1 MSDEDEHPFN
11 PSRLTLARKR
21 RGINKTK
28 LAAKIGVDLRSISGY
43 EDGEYAPDDEPL
55 SLIAKHLGFPREFF
69 FGPDLSA
76 LRPDWASFRS
86 LTRMT
91 ASQRDMALG
100 SGALAL
106 HLNAWIERRFN
117 LPAPAVP
124 DFGPACE
131 PEVAAAELRR
141 QWGLGELPIANTV
154 HLLESR
160 GIRVFS
166 LSIDAAEVD
175 AFSMW
180 RGDTPYVFLNTMK
193 SAEHSRFDAAHE
205 LGHLVMHRHGTPQ
218 GQDAEKEANAFASA
232 FLMPRASVLA
242 VSPYFTTVD
251 RLIELK
257 KNWNVSVAAL
267 AYRMHDLCCMSEWQ
281 YRNVMIDISR
291 RGFRKS
297 EPDPSPRETS
307 KLFMKVMAALREDG
321 VAKADIAEELKLPVQ
336 EIEELIFGL
345 SITGIASNGKVT
357 ITTRPRG
364 NLRRVK

>member
-1 MSDEDEHPFN
+1 MSDHDEHRFN
-11 PSRLTLARKR
+11 RTRLTLARKR
-21 RGINKTK
+21 RGINKAK
-28 LAAKIGVDLRSISGY
+28 LAARIGVDPRSISGY
-43 EDGEYAPDDEPL
+43 EDGEYAPDEERLALL
-55 SLIAKHLGFPREFF
+55 SKHLGFPREFF
-69 FGPDLSA
+69 FGPTLDE

-86 LTRMT
+86 LSRMT

-106 HLNAWIERRFN
+106 HLSEWIEKRFN
-117 LPAPAVP
+117 LPAPSVP
-124 DFGPACE
+124 DFGRGYE
-131 PEVAAAELRR
+131 PEVAAGELRR
-141 QWGLGELPIANTV
+141 AWGLGELAISNTV
-154 HLLESR
+154 HLMESR

-180 RGDTPYVFLNTMK
+180 HKDTPYVFLNTMK

-232 FLMPRASVLA
+232 FLMPRSQVLA

-257 KNWNVSVAAL
+257 KNWDVSVAAL

-281 YRNVMIDISR
+281 YRNVAIEISK
-291 RGFRKS
+291 RGFRKT
-297 EPDPSPRETS
+297 EPDPIPRETS
-307 KLFMKVMAALREDG
+307 KVFAQVMAALREDR
-321 VAKADIAEELKLPVQ
+321 VAKADIAEELKIPVQ
-336 EIEELIFGL
+336 EIEALIFGL
-345 SITGIASNGKVT
+345 SLTGLADNGKVT

-364 NLRRVK
+364 HLRRVK